1 MNVLTIKELESKTLK
16 ELIKKR
22 GELSKALYEMKLKNS
37 MKALNQTHHISLA
50 KRNIARINTVLTLKQ
65 AT

>member
-1 MNVLTIKELESKTLK
+1 MKVLTIKELESKSLK

-22 GELSKALYEMKLKNS
+22 WELLKSLFEMRLKNS
-37 MKALNQTHHISLA
+37 MKALTQTHHISLA